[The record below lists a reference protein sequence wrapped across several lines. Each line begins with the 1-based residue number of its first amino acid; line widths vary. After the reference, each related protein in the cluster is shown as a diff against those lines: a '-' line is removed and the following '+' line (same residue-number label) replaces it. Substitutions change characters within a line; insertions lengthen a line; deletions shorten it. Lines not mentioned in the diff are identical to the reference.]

1 MADKFSGFADNL
13 INGVLNPKGNL
24 ADWQHASRMFVTD
37 AMRLAPKS
45 KFLYHVNFNVNSTA
59 GSILPDFTRKHL
71 NEVGMLVKRADLPKF
86 SAAIT
91 TKNKYNRKKN
101 IQTNIQNY
109 SITIS
114 FHDDTLGITSVLLE
128 AYYRYY
134 FADGN
139 QGWDRGRAAF
149 KRGNADATYKGS
161 TDNGWK
167 FGLDNNNPGFPFF
180 DDITITQFARKKF
193 TSFTIVNPIITNWQ
207 HDSLDNSDGQGMM
220 ENTITVAYEAVFYNR
235 DNVAYDNPK
244 GFGDTAHYDRTPSP
258 ISPLGGSAGGLGTA
272 IGTAISLAQYI
283 AGGQNFNNPLEAI
296 LAGANL
302 LGNIRSLSKEGL
314 RQEGFSILKNA
325 IGQASGIDVSGVSGA
340 FFPKS
345 GGKGSLT
352 TAAAAVG
359 LGLAATNAIS
369 RSRTA
374 NTKAF
379 QNRGGDLKNALSQGQ
394 QDLFGGNDAI

>member
-1 MADKFSGFADNL
+1 MSVFNGFLGQLAD
-13 INGVLNPKGNL
+13 GVLSPKGNL
-24 ADWQHASRMFVTD
+24 GDYAHASRLFVTENQK
-37 AMRLAPKS
+37 LAPHQ
-45 KFLYHVNFNVNSTA
+45 KFLYHCFFQMDPVA
-59 GSILPDFTRKHL
+59 ASILPDLKQKHEL
-71 NEVGMLVKRADLPKF
+71 EIGMLVKSADLPRF
-86 SAAIT
+86 SADVE

-101 IQTNIQNY
+101 VQTAIKYNPVT
-109 SITIS
+109 IT
-114 FHDDTLGITSVLLE
+114 FHDDNYGVTTALLE

-139 QGWDRGRAAF
+139 QGWDRGRAAY
-149 KRGNADATYKGS
+149 KRGNSDATYKGS
-161 TDNGWK
+161 QDNGWK

-207 HDSLDNSDGQGMM
+207 HDSVDAGDGAGMM

-325 IGQASGIDVSGVSGA
+325 IGQAAGIDVSGVSGA
-340 FFPKS
+340 FFPKG

-369 RSRTA
+369 RARTA